1 MMHIKLENIGII
13 KESMIALDGL
23 TVITGKNNSGKST
36 VGKAL
41 YALLDA
47 VCDLQDKAKK
57 DRQNYIL
64 THLIDVEKTLTVF
77 RFTRVRRNQ
86 SPDWLDGYPALRKL
100 FTGAYRN
107 EYPNEGLENYAHEL
121 ADELAALNVSA
132 PEEEERNR
140 YSIESKLD
148 VAEEYGNHAAAAATV
163 GNTRIYDDQRN
174 EARSTLKHL
183 FAQLN
188 KDIDLVDYARESIN
202 QTLRVEFCNQVQPVR
217 AAVPYSRIEL
227 SDDGND
233 FFYVTIKDNKVVNDG
248 NPVFFNS
255 PYKRVYLVDD
265 PFVLDDISMPG
276 KSRMIFGLDMAGSDT
291 LLNPNRIVSHNSRL
305 LKYLRSQQGLSV
317 FEQTV
322 LDDSLR
328 DIKAEIDRIIP
339 GTFDFSPDGAYYIQN
354 GMKLNLSNLATGS
367 KMFSIVKMLLE
378 RGTLDK
384 NTMLILD
391 EPEAHLHP
399 QWQNAFA
406 EILVL
411 LVKNLGVTILL
422 TTHSPN
428 FMLALDANMREYD
441 MAEKTN
447 FYQTDIDEDGFVKYH
462 CANDDMGVIY
472 QDFLRYLSESK
483 ILRNKYLYNSEE

>member
-13 KESMIALDGL
+13 KESTIALDGL

-64 THLIDVEKTLTVF
+64 AHLFDVEKTLTVF

-86 SPDWLDGYPALRKL
+86 SPDWLDSYPALKML
-100 FTGAYRN
+100 FTG
-107 EYPNEGLENYAHEL
+107 EYPNEELENYAHEL
-121 ADELAALNVSA
+121 ADELSALNVSA
-132 PEEEERNR
+132 LDETEGRNR
-140 YSIESKLD
+140 SSIESKSD
-148 VAEEYGNHAAAAATV
+148 VAEEYGGHAAAAATI
-163 GNTRIYDDQRN
+163 GNIRISEDKKK
-174 EARSTLKHL
+174 EACSTLEHL
-183 FAQLN
+183 FVNLN
-188 KDIDLVDYARESIN
+188 KDIDLVNYARESVN

-217 AAVPYSRIEL
+217 AAVPYSKIEL
-227 SDDGND
+227 SDEGND

-305 LKYLRSQQGLSV
+305 LKYLSSRQGLSV

-378 RGTLDK
+378 RGALDK

-411 LVKNLGVTILL
+411 LVKNLGVNILL

-428 FMLALDANMREYD
+428 FMLAMDANMRKYD

-447 FYQTDIDEDGFVKYH
+447 FYQTDIDEDGFVQYH

-472 QDFLRYLSESK
+472 QDFLQYLSESK
-483 ILRNKYLYNSEE
+483 ILRNKFLYNFEE